1 MNQPIIISLNK
12 DTPVNM
18 KKLEIVSLS
27 KDGENIKEVM
37 MGLAWQNAQGKT
49 KEVLEEPGFLG
60 KLFGAKPV
68 SRKETVEVDEI
79 DLDASIL
86 CYDKN
91 GNVVETIYFGRK
103 VGANGKINHMGDDRV
118 GGGNKLDNEQI
129 YIKLAEM
136 PANIETLF
144 ATVSSF
150 RGQTFSDIESA
161 SCRLVDTSTNKEDVN
176 INLSAKGNYTG
187 IIMAKIYR
195 YGDGWLIKSIE
206 ESCFS
211 RTVKDLEKD
220 CKKFI

>member
-18 KKLEIVSLS
+18 KKLEVVSLS
-27 KDGENIKEVM
+27 KDGENIKEIM
-37 MGLAWQNAQGKT
+37 MGLAWKNAQPKT

-60 KLFGAKPV
+60 KLFGSKPV
-68 SRKETVEVDEI
+68 KRQEVIEVDEI

-86 CYDKN
+86 CYDKH
-91 GNVVETIYFGRK
+91 GNVVESVYFARK
-103 VGANGKINHMGDDRV
+103 MGANGKIKHMGDDRV
-118 GGGNKLDNEQI
+118 GGGEKLDNEQI
-129 YIKLAEM
+129 YIKLAEL
-136 PANIETLF
+136 PSNIETLF

-150 RGQTFSDIESA
+150 RGQTFSDIERA
-161 SCRLVDTSTNKEDVN
+161 SCRLVDTATNKEDVN
-176 INLSAKGNYTG
+176 INLSAKGEYTG

-195 YGDGWLIKSIE
+195 YGDGWLVKSIE